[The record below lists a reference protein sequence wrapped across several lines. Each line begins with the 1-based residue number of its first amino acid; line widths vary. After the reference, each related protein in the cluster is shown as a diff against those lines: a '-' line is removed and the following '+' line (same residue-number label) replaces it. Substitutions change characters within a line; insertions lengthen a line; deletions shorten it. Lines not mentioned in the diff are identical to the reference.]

1 MLVILS
7 GLRGLPAFW
16 IGIVKLGYIDEKIY
30 LFSNSHIRSITSD
43 EVSKNDKDTLINLLI
58 TL

>member
-7 GLRGLPAFW
+7 GLRGLPVFW
-16 IGIVKLGYIDEKIY
+16 IGIVKLGYIDEKKY
-30 LFSNSHIRSITSD
+30 LYSNSHIRSITSD

>member
-1 MLVILS
+1 M
-7 GLRGLPAFW
+7 FW
-16 IGIVKLGYIDEKIY
+16 IGIVKLGYIDEKKY
-30 LFSNSHIRSITSD
+30 LYSNSHIRSITSD